1 VLGRL
6 QEGEV
11 ANVQVTGGG
20 GAVPNRFLE
29 NAIFWFA
36 SLCGQSGAGNSVTL
50 SGSYGDYSRL
60 VHFTL
65 ASISRNLG

>member
-50 SGSYGDYSRL
+50 TVSRGDCSRP

-65 ASISRNLG
+65 ASVSRNLG